1 MLVRTLRR
9 LAIAK
14 DTRDLRESRVRE
26 VLLAG
31 GASPDSLAGLVDA
44 DGGVVSARELVL
56 SRRQQLEDWVAL
68 GAFLVLL
75 SGADAFVSAHLRDFP
90 PPVTVEAAL
99 GPRGSVEVGLRL
111 SIGPPHR
118 GR

>member
-90 PPVTVEAAL
+90 PPVTVEAAF